1 MKLSKS
7 ARSGFFARV
16 CAAAVFLLVPLSP
29 SLAQQPAQQ
38 AEWAP
43 CAQCHEGIVKHFEG
57 NKHSVKGVKGTPASL
72 GGGCGACHGDISDHL
87 KTGSTDKLVRLAD
100 KKTPADQRSSTCL
113 GCHSSGRHLTYW
125 DMSKHKKNE
134 VACSDC
140 HNVHGKSN
148 RAEVAYYRTTGF
160 ELEQEACEV
169 CHLQVRNQF
178 NKISHHPV
186 PEGKMKC
193 SDCHNPHGTL
203 NHAMIKADSVNQL
216 CLTCH
221 ADKRGPFIWEHPP
234 VEQNCL
240 NCHQSHGGVANKL
253 LTERMPNL
261 CEDCH
266 DWGTHPSRLYDAR
279 GGWFSPAPGVPAGND
294 NRLISR
300 SCGNCHSNIHGSNAA
315 GTAGKRFIK

>member
-1 MKLSKS
+1 MLKP
-7 ARSGFFARV
+7 ARIGLRARV
-16 CAAAVFLLVPLSP
+16 FAAAFFLVVPFS
-29 SLAQQPAQQ
+29 SSIAQQPPPE

-57 NKHSVKGVKGTPASL
+57 TKHGVKGIKGTPASL
-72 GGGCGACHGDISDHL
+72 GGGCGACHGDVADHL
-87 KTGSTDKLVRLAD
+87 KTGNTDKLVRLAD
-100 KKTPADQRSSTCL
+100 KTTPADQRSSTCL

-125 DMSKHKKNE
+125 DMSKHKKND

-140 HNVHGKSN
+140 HNVHGKDT
-148 RAEVAYYRTTGF
+148 RATVAYYRTTVF
-160 ELEQEACEV
+160 PLEQEACNA
-169 CHLQVRNQF
+169 CHLQVRTQF

-203 NHAMIKADSVNQL
+203 NHAMIKADSITQL
-216 CLTCH
+216 CTTCH

-240 NCHQSHGGVANKL
+240 ICHQSHGGVANKL

-266 DWGTHPSRLYDAR
+266 DWGRHPTSFYDAKQGFLPVPGVSNAAPSSRLVAR
-279 GGWFSPAPGVPAGND
+279 ACA
-294 NRLISR
+294 
-300 SCGNCHSNIHGSNAA
+300 NCHSNIHGSNAA
-315 GTAGKRFIK
+315 GTEGKRFIK